1 MMSKNSA
8 IEQIQLSGNS
18 RPFSTDFTAD
28 NLSTLKKFGSRI
40 KAEQAPIGQS
50 SLLRKYHIQ
59 NSPDNPPSILS
70 LIKSKMSKP
79 KADSKCWVDM
89 IVKSKENKQSF
100 SNRLPSSE
108 ETHLKHSPSGDKSQ
122 KMMSRIGWL
131 FELRNLYDKIKR
143 RSDGGCVQ
151 KDVFL
156 NQLSKVTSVAF
167 ELS

>member
-1 MMSKNSA
+1 MMSRNSA
-8 IEQIQLSGNS
+8 IELVQLAGNGTRGS
-18 RPFSTDFTAD
+18 PGFGPDSLAA
-28 NLSTLKKFGSRI
+28 LKKFGSRV

-59 NSPDNPPSILS
+59 SSPDNPPSILA

-79 KADSKCWVDM
+79 KADSRCWADM
-89 IVKSKENKQSF
+89 IVRSKENKQSF

-108 ETHLKHSPSGDKSQ
+108 DTHLKHSPSSDKSQ

-131 FELRNLYDKIKR
+131 FELRNLYDKLKR

-156 NQLSKVTSVAF
+156 NQLAKVTSVRLA
-167 ELS
+167 